1 MSTITV
7 SQSSHH
13 WCQYSNI
20 NNNRQVNIYI
30 QDRPN
35 QHYCKV
41 QILAGPG
48 VPGGENDNKYFF
60 KATGEYFH
68 TRSVQVNRQY
78 VRVSSVYWRCQEWS
92 LQIFEQFLE
101 CDYGVHIFPVVWYVA
116 DDTGYPQTTVE
127 KGEKFSQ
134 ILSQILFFV
143 QTWRKLPWTWG
154 KYINFT

>member
-7 SQSSHH
+7 SQSSQH

-68 TRSVQVNRQY
+68 TRSVQVESQY
-78 VRVSSVYWRCQEWS
+78 VRVSSVYSSIDDIGGNRSRMITTNLWTLFRVRLWCPYISSCLVCCWRHWISPDNCWE
-92 LQIFEQFLE
+92 
-101 CDYGVHIFPVVWYVA
+101 G
-116 DDTGYPQTTVE
+116 
-127 KGEKFSQ
+127 
-134 ILSQILFFV
+134 
-143 QTWRKLPWTWG
+143 G
-154 KYINFT
+154 KV